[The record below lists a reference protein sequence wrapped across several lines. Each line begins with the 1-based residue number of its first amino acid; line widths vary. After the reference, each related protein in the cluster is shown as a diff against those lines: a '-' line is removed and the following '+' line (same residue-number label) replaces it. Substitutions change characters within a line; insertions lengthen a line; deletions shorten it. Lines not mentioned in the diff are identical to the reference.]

1 MSKSL
6 KRGLLSSC
14 VTILALSIAT
24 AAAAAPVKAEKE
36 PAKAAAKVKA
46 KRANTSDLHGQLSTG
61 KLEVPTR
68 ATLPKSIPAT
78 ETDPGFH
85 IEVPGGYNRH
95 EEVTYAQVWASKED
109 ATRQMRGEDPG
120 PSGCLQTAYPNM
132 GQELNWSG
140 SMSSQTT
147 VQNYKNE
154 RYGGGYNTSVQ
165 MVRADRIVR
174 SEGDTL
180 DYEVKFAFVDAE
192 THGVRL
198 HTSQLLTFKKVGE
211 LPGNVKIY
219 GAKSDDE
226 VTFLVRREK
235 HEKERFFFGS
245 LMGTVNGQHMGSSS
259 ENCPVV
265 FSMEA
270 KKGVADAAVIQLDAV
285 LEINDV
291 ESDAGFLA
299 QMPARHVPSE
309 SDRQREAKVRSMR
322 IGFSSTWLSEDTRPI
337 VSFGHGWL
345 GKERVQPI

>member
-1 MSKSL
+1 M
-6 KRGLLSSC
+6 RGLFSSC
-14 VTILALSIAT
+14 VTILALTLSAN
-24 AAAAAPVKAEKE
+24 ALAAPEKGDKPTKESTKSAVKS
-36 PAKAAAKVKA
+36 
-46 KRANTSDLHGQLSTG
+46 KRVNTSDLHGKLSAG

-68 ATLPKSIPAT
+68 MTMPKSVPAT
-78 ETDPGFH
+78 ETDPGFYL
-85 IEVPGGYNRH
+85 EVPGGYSRH
-95 EEVTYAQVWASKED
+95 EDVTYAQVYASKDD
-109 ATRQMRGEDPG
+109 ATRQSRGDDPG

-140 SMSSQTT
+140 SMSSSTT

-174 SEGDTL
+174 AEGDAL
-180 DYEVKFAFVDAE
+180 DYEVKFAFIDAE

-198 HTSQLLTFKKVGE
+198 HTSQLISFTKVGE

-219 GAKSDDE
+219 GAKSDGE

-245 LMGTVNGQHMGSSS
+245 MMGSVNGQHMGSSS
-259 ENCPVV
+259 ESCPVV

-270 KKGVADAAVIQLDAV
+270 KKGVADAAVIQLEAV

-291 ESDAGFLA
+291 ESDSGFLA
-299 QMPARHVPSE
+299 QMPARHLPSE

>member
-1 MSKSL
+1 M
-6 KRGLLSSC
+6 RRLLSSC
-14 VTILALSIAT
+14 VTLLALSFAT
-24 AAAAAPVKAEKE
+24 SASADVAPSKAEKAEKE
-36 PAKAAAKVKA
+36 PAKTSVKA
-46 KRANTSDLHGQLSTG
+46 KTKRVNTSDLHGKLTAG
-61 KLEVPTR
+61 KLVVPAR
-68 ATLPKSIPAT
+68 VSLPKSIPAT

-85 IEVPGGYNRH
+85 VEVPGGYNRH
-95 EEVTYAQVWASKED
+95 DEVTYAQVYASKED
-109 ATRQMRGEDPG
+109 VSKQMRGEDPG

-140 SMSSQTT
+140 SMGSQTT

-174 SEGDTL
+174 VEGDTL

-192 THGVRL
+192 TYGVRL
-198 HTSQLLTFKKVGE
+198 HTSQVLSFTKVGE

-235 HEKERFFFGS
+235 HSKERFFFGS
-245 LMGTVNGQHMGSSS
+245 IMGTVNGQHMGSSS
-259 ENCPVV
+259 ESCPVV
-265 FSMEA
+265 FTMDA
-270 KKGVADAAVIQLDAV
+270 KKGVADAAVVQLEAV

-291 ESDAGFLA
+291 ESDSGFLA

-309 SDRQREAKVRSMR
+309 SDRPREAKIRSMR

-345 GKERVQPI
+345 GKQRVQPI